1 MANGWEYADY
11 GDVPVVNGESPR
23 GAQNLSGNVD
33 NRNDG
38 KGLICFSEDVMPQS
52 YNDLLFCSTFLL
64 VLLALLGFRKK
75 LIKID
80 RESFGKILVGLAFL
94 TGVSILQLLGN
105 LQVLNGIPY
114 LEGEI
119 NRKAVEAIGIVAGL
133 ILLLTGVG
141 SLLPSLGR
149 GRRIQKS
156 LNKRYFCLKMIGQAI
171 NKGEDLDRNLEIAVT
186 HLSSYMNIP
195 KCAAFKYSAGRDML
209 VLSGGRGF
217 DEGVPNELKRISLA
231 DSETK
236 TVINRFRAFRPSEY
250 GDAFLVGEQPDLVVP
265 VGYRRRL
272 YGSLFC
278 WVGDSGLIDDDLID
292 FMSSL
297 GEMLG
302 RQTGIRVAE
311 IRTDYYRNRESAYE
325 RVTELCHQSS
335 SVGDIMTGLFRVMQE
350 LTKADFMSVAVL
362 DNSGENMIRYTIGSG
377 GRVLLEKG
385 VSSSTKGS
393 IIYRMFKEARP
404 VLVPEVDSGSEN
416 SNEDGLFLSCG
427 MHSRLACP
435 VTVGKKVMAVI
446 TLGHA
451 QPGHFSR
458 FHLRSVNGLT
468 DVLAGVIQRENLI
481 RDLEIREDH
490 MLRLQLME
498 RELLSGVS
506 IQGIFQDT
514 CEMLTKRMKCTVA
527 RVSLIDQKGKNLVS
541 QACRTV
547 RDTGYDLKESD
558 AIPLSL
564 LPWHRMTLDASKL
577 MLINQKDIESK
588 MPAQEA
594 SSALLP
600 EINSAMLVP
609 IKLNDKVQGII
620 SIGEAR
626 NWNRRSFGAGD
637 LIFAKDVAAKCSVA
651 IKLKKLKLDLER
663 RQELVTTVSNDKSD
677 GWAATRIRVN
687 TPLSSII
694 GAVELLKRN
703 AEADDFTAKYYD
715 VILKSADRVK
725 ELMEEYPST
734 QKPAQEM
741 EPERVLG

>member
-1 MANGWEYADY
+1 
-11 GDVPVVNGESPR
+11 
-23 GAQNLSGNVD
+23 
-33 NRNDG
+33 
-38 KGLICFSEDVMPQS
+38 MPQS
-52 YNDLLFCSTFLL
+52 YNDLLFCSTFVL
-64 VLLALLGFRKK
+64 VLLALLRFRKK

-80 RESFGKILVGLAFL
+80 SEAFSKISIGLVFLA
-94 TGVSILQLLGN
+94 GVSVLQLLGN

-114 LEGEI
+114 LEGEV

-133 ILLLTGVG
+133 IFLLIGAG
-141 SLLPSLGR
+141 SLLPSLAK
-149 GRRIQKS
+149 GRRIQN

-171 NKGEDLDRNLEIAVT
+171 NKGEDLDRNLEIAMT
-186 HLSSYMNIP
+186 HLSSYMDIP

-217 DEGVPNELKRISLA
+217 DKGAPNELKRISLA
-231 DSETK
+231 DSELK
-236 TVINRFRAFRPSEY
+236 TVINRSRAFRPSEY
-250 GDAFLVGEQPDLVVP
+250 GDTFLIGEQPDLVVP

-278 WVGDSGLIDDDLID
+278 WVGDPGLIDDDLVD

-302 RQTGIRVAE
+302 RQTGIRVAGT
-311 IRTDYYRNRESAYE
+311 RADYYRNRESAYE
-325 RVTELCHQSS
+325 RMTELCHQSS
-335 SVGDIMTGLFRVMQE
+335 SIGDMMTGLFQVMQE

-362 DNSGENMIRYTIGSG
+362 DNSGENMVRYTIGSG

-385 VSSSTKGS
+385 VSRSTKGS
-393 IIYRMFKEARP
+393 IIYRMYKDARP

-458 FHLRSVNGLT
+458 FHLGCINGLT

-481 RDLEIREDH
+481 RDLQIREDH

-498 RELLSGVS
+498 RELLSGGS
-506 IQGIFQDT
+506 MQGIFQDA
-514 CEMLTKRMKCTVA
+514 CEMLTRRMKCTMA
-527 RVSLIDQKGKNLVS
+527 RVSLIDQEGKNLVS

-564 LPWHRMTLDASKL
+564 LPWHRMTVDTSKL

-609 IKLNDKVQGII
+609 IMLNNKVRGII

-637 LIFAKDVAAKCSVA
+637 LIFAKDIGAKCSVA
-651 IKLKKLKLDLER
+651 IRLKKMKLDFER
-663 RQELVTTVSNDKSD
+663 RQELVTTVSGDESD
-677 GWAATRIRVN
+677 RRTVIRTRMN

-703 AEADDFTAKYYD
+703 AEADDFTAKYHD

-725 ELMEEYPST
+725 ELIEEYPSAK
-734 QKPAQEM
+734 QPVGEM
-741 EPERVLG
+741 EPEKVLG